1 MSESKWLVPSNNYM
15 PKDYPRSE
23 RLASQIQRELA
34 SLIRNNLK
42 DPRLTAPVILEVQV
56 TRDLSQAKVFFSVLN
71 PEDADLCLQILT
83 HSSGYLQHEIGKV
96 LKARITPKLL
106 FIYDDSDIRGRT
118 MSELID
124 SVIARDK
131 LTSGD

>member
-1 MSESKWLVPSNNYM
+1 M
-15 PKDYPRSE
+15 PKDFPRSD

-34 SLIRNNLK
+34 SLVRNNLK
-42 DPRLTAPVILEVQV
+42 DPRLSAPAILEVQV
-56 TRDLSQAKVFFSVLN
+56 TRDLSQARVFFSVLD
-71 PEDADLCLQILT
+71 PQDAEQNLQALK
-83 HSSGYLQHEIGKV
+83 HASGYLQREIGKV
-96 LKARITPKLL
+96 LKSRITPKLV

-131 LTSGD
+131 LTSGE

>member
-1 MSESKWLVPSNNYM
+1 M
-15 PKDYPRSE
+15 PKDYPRSD

-34 SLIRNNLK
+34 ALVRINLK
-42 DPRLTAPVILEVQV
+42 DPRLSTPAILEVQV
-56 TRDLSQAKVFFSVLN
+56 TRDLSQARVFFSVLD
-71 PEDADLCLQILT
+71 PQDAEQNLQALK
-83 HSSGYLQHEIGKV
+83 HASGYLQREIGKV
-96 LKARITPKLL
+96 LKARITPKLV

-131 LTSGD
+131 LTSGE

>member
-1 MSESKWLVPSNNYM
+1 M
-15 PKDYPRSE
+15 PKDYPRSD

-34 SLIRNNLK
+34 ALVRNNLK
-42 DPRLTAPVILEVQV
+42 DPRLSMPAILEVQV
-56 TRDLSQAKVFFSVLN
+56 TRDLSQARVFFSVLD
-71 PEDADLCLQILT
+71 PQDAEQNLQALK
-83 HSSGYLQHEIGKV
+83 HASGYLQREIGKV
-96 LKARITPKLL
+96 LKARITPKLT

-131 LTSGD
+131 LTSGE

>member
-1 MSESKWLVPSNNYM
+1 M
-15 PKDYPRSE
+15 PKDFPRSD

-34 SLIRNNLK
+34 SLVRNNLK
-42 DPRLTAPVILEVQV
+42 DPRLSTPAILEVQV
-56 TRDLSQAKVFFSVLN
+56 TRDLSQARVFFSVLD
-71 PEDADLCLQILT
+71 PQDAEQNLQALK
-83 HSSGYLQHEIGKV
+83 HASGYLQHEIGKV
-96 LKARITPKLL
+96 LKARITPKLV

-131 LTSGD
+131 LTSGE

>member
-1 MSESKWLVPSNNYM
+1 M

-34 SLIRNNLK
+34 SLVRNNLK
-42 DPRLTAPVILEVQV
+42 DPRLSSPAILEVQV
-56 TRDLSQAKVFFSVLN
+56 TRDLSQAKVYFSVLD
-71 PEDADLCLQILT
+71 PEDAEQNLQALK
-83 HSSGYLQHEIGKV
+83 HASGYLQREIGKV
-96 LKARITPKLL
+96 LKARITPKLA

-124 SVIARDK
+124 SVIAKDK

>member
-1 MSESKWLVPSNNYM
+1 M

-34 SLIRNNLK
+34 ALVRNNLK
-42 DPRLTAPVILEVQV
+42 DPRLSAPTILEVQV
-56 TRDLSQAKVFFSVLN
+56 SRDLSQARVFFSVLN
-71 PEDADLCLQILT
+71 PDDAEQSLHALK
-83 HSSGYLQHEIGKV
+83 HASGYLQREVGKV
-96 LKARITPKLL
+96 LKSRITPRLV
-106 FIYDDSDIRGRT
+106 FVYDDSDIRGRT

-131 LTSGD
+131 LTSGE

>member
-1 MSESKWLVPSNNYM
+1 M
-15 PKDYPRSE
+15 PKDYPRSD

-34 SLIRNNLK
+34 GLVRNNLK
-42 DPRLTAPVILEVQV
+42 DPRLSAPSILEVQV
-56 TRDLSQAKVFFSVLN
+56 TRDLSLARVYFSVLDQQ
-71 PEDADLCLQILT
+71 DAEQSLQALK
-83 HSSGYLQHEIGKV
+83 HASGYLQREIGKV
-96 LKARITPKLL
+96 LKARITPKLV

-131 LTSGD
+131 LTSGE

>member
-1 MSESKWLVPSNNYM
+1 M

-34 SLIRNNLK
+34 ALIRNNLK
-42 DPRLTAPVILEVQV
+42 EPRLSAPTILEVQV
-56 TRDLSQAKVFFSVLN
+56 SRDLSQARVFFSVLN
-71 PEDADLCLQILT
+71 PDDAEQNLHALK
-83 HSSGYLQHEIGKV
+83 HASGYLQREVGKV
-96 LKARITPKLL
+96 LKSRITPRLV
-106 FIYDDSDIRGRT
+106 FVYDDSDIRGRT

-131 LTSGD
+131 LTSGE

>member
-1 MSESKWLVPSNNYM
+1 M
-15 PKDYPRSE
+15 PKDFPRSD

-34 SLIRNNLK
+34 SLVRNNLK
-42 DPRLTAPVILEVQV
+42 DPRLSTPAILEVQV
-56 TRDLSQAKVFFSVLN
+56 TRDLSQARVFFSVLD
-71 PEDADLCLQILT
+71 PQDAEQNLEALK
-83 HSSGYLQHEIGKV
+83 HASGYLQREIGKV
-96 LKARITPKLL
+96 LKSRITPKLV

-131 LTSGD
+131 LTSGE